1 MSDEDIGQT
10 QILLQLLKQIQNLR
24 LNGNVQCGN
33 RLVADDDFRIH
44 SQSTGNTNALAAAAV
59 QLMGINVGIA
69 LSQAYRAHELQG
81 ALFNSFLAL
90 NQLVLDNGLANKL
103 HNGFTRV
110 QGRERVLEHHLH
122 FLAQRTHFLT
132 TQLGNIVALE
142 NNLAAGGLDEL

>member
-1 MSDEDIGQT
+1 M
-10 QILLQLLKQIQNLR
+10 
-24 LNGNVQCGN
+24 
-33 RLVADDDFRIH
+33 
-44 SQSTGNTNALAAAAV
+44 AAAAV